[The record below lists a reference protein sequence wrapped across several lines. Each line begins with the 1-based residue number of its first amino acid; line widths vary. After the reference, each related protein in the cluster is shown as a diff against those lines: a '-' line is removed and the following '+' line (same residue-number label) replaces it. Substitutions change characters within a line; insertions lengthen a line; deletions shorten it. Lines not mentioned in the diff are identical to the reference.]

1 MKQYGVTLGLLALL
15 TACGGGGGGGGTDIG
30 GLPSSE
36 SLANLCA
43 NPRAGSVDRQGTMD
57 NEKAFL
63 RSFVDETY
71 LWYKDVPT
79 NLNPA
84 SYANPQ
90 LYFDVLKTTAK
101 TASGVA
107 VDQFHWS
114 QTTESY
120 EASSSG
126 ISQDYGI
133 QWGRQSNSPPRNW
146 VVIEVAAG
154 SPAATAGIKRGDK
167 LTSVD
172 GVNFVTD
179 NSTAGIATLNEGLFP
194 TKLLAHKLGFNGQAE
209 ISMTPATY
217 SIATVKNTKVI
228 PTVNGN
234 VGYFIFD
241 THIAKSENELI
252 SAINTLKNAGVQDLV
267 IDLRYN
273 GGGLLYIASQLS
285 YMIAGPAQTGGKIFE
300 LMSYND
306 KLTANN
312 KKYPFYDTTSGNA
325 SLPTLGLKH
334 VTLLVS
340 QGTASASESIIN
352 GLRGA
357 DVAVDLIGDTTRGK
371 PYGFVPQSNC
381 GYTYF
386 AIQFKGVNNKGFGD
400 YADGFAPTCKV
411 ADDLTKARGDITEGM
426 LRTALGY
433 RQTGAC
439 PVVASVPDG
448 IRALPAL
455 EQSYELVRP
464 ASQEMRI
471 VTPMPRS

>member
-15 TACGGGGGGGGTDIG
+15 TACGGGGGGSTDTG
-30 GLPSSE
+30 GLPSSA

-71 LWYKDVPT
+71 LWYNDVPT

-101 TASGVA
+101 TASGAA

-133 QWGRQSNSPPRNW
+133 QWASQSNAPPRNW
-146 VVIEVAAG
+146 VVAEVADG
-154 SPAATAGIKRGDK
+154 SPAALAGVKRGDK

-179 NSTAGIATLNEGLFP
+179 NTTTGIATLNEGLFP
-194 TKLLAHKLGFNGQAE
+194 SKLLAHKLGFNGKAE
-209 ISMTPATY
+209 ISLLPANYT
-217 SIATVKNTKVI
+217 IATVKNVKII
-228 PTVNGN
+228 PTAKGN
-234 VGYFIFD
+234 VGYFVFD

-252 SAINTLKNAGVQDLV
+252 AAINTLKNAGVQDLV

-285 YMIAGPAQTGGKIFE
+285 YMIAGPVQTGGKIFE
-300 LMSYND
+300 LLSYND
-306 KLTANN
+306 KLTSKNQ
-312 KKYPFYDTTSGNA
+312 KYPFYDATSNNA
-325 SLPTLGLKH
+325 ALPTLGLKH
-334 VTLLVS
+334 VSLLVS
-340 QGTASASESIIN
+340 RGTASASESIIN

-371 PYGFVPQSNC
+371 PYGFVPQPNC

-400 YADGFAPTCKV
+400 YADGFAPTCK
-411 ADDLTKARGDITEGM
+411 ASDDFTKLRGDVAEGM
-426 LRTALGY
+426 LQTALSY
-433 RQTGAC
+433 RQNGTC
-439 PVVASVPDG
+439 PVLSSAQDG
-448 IRALPAL
+448 IRSIPVLDQP
-455 EQSYELVRP
+455 YELIRP